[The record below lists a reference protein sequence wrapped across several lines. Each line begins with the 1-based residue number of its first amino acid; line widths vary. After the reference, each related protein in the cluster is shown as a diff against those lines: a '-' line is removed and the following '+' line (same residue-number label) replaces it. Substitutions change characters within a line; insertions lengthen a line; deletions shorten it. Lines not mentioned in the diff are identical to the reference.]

1 MFERKKLDWGE
12 GETSFIEIFDNTD
25 KPGFQFAHATGFN
38 ALTYKELLEPLSDNF
53 NVRAVDARGHGFTK
67 LKANPQDMY
76 DWKIYC
82 DDLIKSVELFV
93 EKTQKPIILSG
104 HSMGAASAIQ
114 VAAIRPDLVSG
125 LVLVDPVLMT
135 NKIKVIFKIGRK
147 YPLFKNFPIIKQGMM
162 MSEATKKRR
171 RYWKNKEEI
180 FNSYKNK
187 LIFKTWTETTIRNY
201 IDGGTELIGDEA
213 QELIEEGDFRALKLR
228 MGRETI
234 SEDILA
240 LESIRKSIGEKIEL
254 MVDFNQGLNQSDALR
269 RCHALDDMNLSWFE
283 EPILYDDLEGY
294 AKLARELKTPLQIG
308 ENFYGPR
315 EMYKAIR
322 KQASDLVMPD
332 FMRIGGISG
341 WLRSVPIAAA
351 AGIPVSTHLYP
362 EVAAHMMRI
371 TETAHWLEWQ
381 SWANPVLQ
389 QPYELTKVDK
399 IFYQSTKETNI
410 ETLVMMMEKYL
421 IENQNLIHGNQ
432 AT

>member
-1 MFERKKLDWGE
+1 MFKRNKLDWGE
-12 GETSFIEIFDNTD
+12 GEISFIEILDNKD

-201 IDGGTELIGDEA
+201 IEGGTELIGDETRLTCDPLWEA
-213 QELIEEGDFRALKLR
+213 ATFSSWKHDAMGLIDKLNCPITLLQAEFNSTAR
-228 MGRETI
+228 GNGPIKLMQQDKLGVH
-234 SEDILA
+234 
-240 LESIRKSIGEKIEL
+240 KI
-254 MVDFNQGLNQSDALR
+254 VKG
-269 RCHALDDMNLSWFE
+269 
-283 EPILYDDLEGY
+283 
-294 AKLARELKTPLQIG
+294 
-308 ENFYGPR
+308 
-315 EMYKAIR
+315 
-322 KQASDLVMPD
+322 
-332 FMRIGGISG
+332 
-341 WLRSVPIAAA
+341 
-351 AGIPVSTHLYP
+351 STHFLP
-362 EVAAHMMRI
+362 MEFPDIIKEEINSLQKRI
-371 TETAHWLEWQ
+371 NTE
-381 SWANPVLQ
+381 N
-389 QPYELTKVDK
+389 K
-399 IFYQSTKETNI
+399 
-410 ETLVMMMEKYL
+410 
-421 IENQNLIHGNQ
+421 
-432 AT
+432 

>member
-201 IDGGTELIGDEA
+201 IEGGTELIGDETRLTCDPLWEA
-213 QELIEEGDFRALKLR
+213 ATFSSWKHDAMGLIDKLNCPITLLQAEFNSTAR
-228 MGRETI
+228 GNGPIKLMQQYKLGVH
-234 SEDILA
+234 
-240 LESIRKSIGEKIEL
+240 KI
-254 MVDFNQGLNQSDALR
+254 VKG
-269 RCHALDDMNLSWFE
+269 
-283 EPILYDDLEGY
+283 
-294 AKLARELKTPLQIG
+294 
-308 ENFYGPR
+308 
-315 EMYKAIR
+315 
-322 KQASDLVMPD
+322 
-332 FMRIGGISG
+332 
-341 WLRSVPIAAA
+341 
-351 AGIPVSTHLYP
+351 STHFLP
-362 EVAAHMMRI
+362 MEFPDIIKEEINSLQKRI
-371 TETAHWLEWQ
+371 NTE
-381 SWANPVLQ
+381 N
-389 QPYELTKVDK
+389 K
-399 IFYQSTKETNI
+399 
-410 ETLVMMMEKYL
+410 
-421 IENQNLIHGNQ
+421 
-432 AT
+432 

>member
-12 GETSFIEIFDNTD
+12 GEISFIEIFDNKD

-82 DDLIKSVELFV
+82 DDLIKSVELFA

-201 IDGGTELIGDEA
+201 IEGGTELIGDEIRLTCDPLWEA
-213 QELIEEGDFRALKLR
+213 ATFSSWKHDAMGLI
-228 MGRETI
+228 
-234 SEDILA
+234 
-240 LESIRKSIGEKIEL
+240 
-254 MVDFNQGLNQSDALR
+254 
-269 RCHALDDMNLSWFE
+269 
-283 EPILYDDLEGY
+283 
-294 AKLARELKTPLQIG
+294 AKLNYPITLLQAEFNSTARG
-308 ENFYGPR
+308 NGPIKL
-315 EMYKAIR
+315 MQQDKLGVHKIV
-322 KQASDLVMPD
+322 K
-332 FMRIGGISG
+332 G
-341 WLRSVPIAAA
+341 
-351 AGIPVSTHLYP
+351 STHFLP
-362 EVAAHMMRI
+362 MEFPNIIKEEINSLQKRI
-371 TETAHWLEWQ
+371 NTE
-381 SWANPVLQ
+381 
-389 QPYELTKVDK
+389 KK
-399 IFYQSTKETNI
+399 
-410 ETLVMMMEKYL
+410 
-421 IENQNLIHGNQ
+421 
-432 AT
+432 